1 MTTAAKS
8 SSAPYKIRCTG
19 WKPRATGPVDAIAPD
34 LENVLIVGGAGNDH
48 LHDTGTEVVTGTA
61 TVIANVTV
69 ITQRVVTTGMLG
81 KGLGVAGKENETIVI
96 AAERKAE

>member
-1 MTTAAKS
+1 M
-8 SSAPYKIRCTG
+8 
-19 WKPRATGPVDAIAPD
+19 
-34 LENVLIVGGAGNDH
+34 
-48 LHDTGTEVVTGTA
+48 TGTA

-96 AAERKAE
+96 AAERKGKNCHKNNPH